1 MSKSSKAS
9 STYLRFLN
17 LVQAVRALPSFPSMD
32 PVEEK
37 LLNLFA
43 VAWHSGK
50 PLTVVEAMGMAQD
63 VSPATVHRRISTL
76 REKGLITFDI
86 DIKDNRVKYIVGT
99 AATQAYFTDLGK
111 CLDQAQ
117 SK

>member
-1 MSKSSKAS
+1 M
-9 STYLRFLN
+9 
-17 LVQAVRALPSFPSMD
+17 QAVRALPSFPAMN
-32 PVEEK
+32 PIEEK

-50 PLTVVEAMGMAQD
+50 PLTVVEAMGMAKD

-76 REKGLITFDI
+76 REKGLIKLDI
-86 DIKDNRVKYIVGT
+86 DEKDNRVKYIVGT
-99 AATQAYFTDLGK
+99 DASNAYFTHLGK

-117 SK
+117 GN